1 MIPLSPKLSLRISLT
16 RYIKRIAWLLLPVIL
31 SLLAGALL
39 ILAVGQNPLSTY
51 ANLFEAGFSCN
62 DGPGRC
68 ALVTTLQFTTPLILS
83 GLSAAVALRGGFFS
97 IGQLGQ
103 MLFGAAAASW
113 LAGYLSLPSVI
124 HPAVALL
131 GAALLGGLWG
141 LVPALLKH
149 FIGVNEILST
159 LLLNPIAS
167 VMVALVRLPRVEVSA
182 RLWPLIPSTKLS
194 AGIFIALAAALLIY
208 LFLWHTTRGMEIRAS
223 ASAPRFALYGGMPV
237 HKPALLAMVLSGAL
251 AGLAGGVEVL
261 GVHYHFVSNFS
272 AVNDFDGL
280 IIAFA
285 GHLHPAGV
293 VLFAFL
299 LGGLR
304 TGSIVGLQIR
314 SGIPR
319 ELGSAL
325 IAFMLIFIAT
335 NRLSWIN
342 GRNSSEQAAEI
353 TPP

>member
-1 MIPLSPKLSLRISLT
+1 MRISILI
-16 RYIKRIAWLLLPVIL
+16 RYLKGIAWLLLPVVL

-39 ILAVGQNPLSTY
+39 ILAAGKNPLSAY
-51 ANLFEAGFSCN
+51 ASLFTAGFGCN
-62 DGPGRC
+62 TGPGRC
-68 ALVTTLQFTTPLILS
+68 ALVSALQFASPLILS
-83 GLSAAVALRGGFFS
+83 GLSATVALRGGFFS
-97 IGQLGQ
+97 VGQFGQ

-113 LAGYLSLPSVI
+113 LAGNLSLPTGI
-124 HPAVALL
+124 HPAIALA

-141 LVPALLKH
+141 LIPALLKQI
-149 FIGVNEILST
+149 IGVNEIIAT

-167 VMVALVRLPRVEVSA
+167 VLVGLIWLPRVGVSA
-182 RLWPLIPSTKLS
+182 RLSPLIPNTKLS

-208 LFLWHTTRGMEIRAS
+208 LFLWRTTRGMEIRNH
-223 ASAPRFALYGGMPV
+223 ASAPRFALYGGIPV
-237 HKPALLAMVLSGAL
+237 HTTVLVTMALSGAL

-285 GHLHPAGV
+285 GQLHPAGV
-293 VLFAFL
+293 VLFALL

-304 TGSIVGLQIR
+304 TGSLVGLQIG

-325 IAFMLIFIAT
+325 IAFMLIFVAT
-335 NRLSWIN
+335 RRFSHSE
-342 GRNSSEQAAEI
+342 GRDASKRASG
-353 TPP
+353 TFPL

>member
-1 MIPLSPKLSLRISLT
+1 MALM
-16 RYIKRIAWLLLPVIL
+16 LPVIL

-39 ILAVGQNPLSTY
+39 IFAAGQNPLSTY
-51 ANLFEAGFSCN
+51 RSLLNAGFSCHA
-62 DGPGRC
+62 GPGRC
-68 ALVTTLQFTTPLILS
+68 ALVTALQFATPLILS

-97 IGQLGQ
+97 IGQAGQ

-113 LAGYLSLPSVI
+113 LGGFLALPPVI
-124 HPAVALL
+124 HPGVALM

-141 LVPALLKH
+141 LVPALLRH
-149 FIGVNEILST
+149 FIGVNEIIAT
-159 LLLNPIAS
+159 LLLNPIAA
-167 VMVALVRLPRVEVSA
+167 VLVGLVWLPRVEMSA
-182 RLWPLIPSTKLS
+182 RLTPLIPNTKLT
-194 AGIFIALAAALLIY
+194 AGIFIALIAAILIY
-208 LFLWHTTRGMEIRAS
+208 LFLWRTTRGMEIRSHAN
-223 ASAPRFALYGGMPV
+223 APRFALYGGMPI
-237 HKPALLAMVLSGAL
+237 HKPVLLAMALSGAL

-261 GVHYHFVSNFS
+261 GVHYQFVSNFS

-285 GHLHPAGV
+285 GHLQPAGV

-299 LGGLR
+299 LAGLR
-304 TGSIVGLQIR
+304 IGSLVGLQIS

-335 NRLSWIN
+335 SRFSYR
-342 GRNSSEQAAEI
+342 GSEHQL
-353 TPP
+353 PPESFP

>member
-1 MIPLSPKLSLRISLT
+1 LKAAAILRSLRRLT
-16 RYIKRIAWLLLPVIL
+16 WLFLPVVL

-39 ILAVGQNPLSTY
+39 ILAAGRNPLVIY
-51 ANLFEAGFSCN
+51 ANLFEAGFGCN
-62 DGPGRC
+62 PGPGRC
-68 ALVTTLQFTTPLILS
+68 ALVTALQFATPLILS
-83 GLSAAVALRGGFFS
+83 GLSATVALRGGFFS
-97 IGQLGQ
+97 IGQAGQ

-113 LAGYLSLPSVI
+113 LAGFISLPRPI

-131 GAALLGGLWG
+131 GAALFGGVWG

-149 FIGVNEILST
+149 YIGVNEIIST
-159 LLLNPIAS
+159 LLLNPIAA
-167 VMVALVRLPRVEVSA
+167 VLVGLVRLPRVDASA
-182 RLWPLIPSTKLS
+182 RLLPLIASTKLT

-208 LFLWHTTRGMEIRAS
+208 IFFWHTLQGLEIRTNAN
-223 ASAPRFALYGGMPV
+223 APRFALYGGMPV
-237 HKPALLAMVLSGAL
+237 HRPVLLAMTLSGAL

-261 GVHYHFVSNFS
+261 GVHYHFVSSFS

-293 VLFAFL
+293 VLFALL

-304 TGSIVGLQIR
+304 TGSITGLQIE

-325 IAFMLIFIAT
+325 IALMLIFVAT
-335 NRLSWIN
+335 NRALRSN
-342 GRNSSEQAAEI
+342 GVGADSHPENVLVR
-353 TPP
+353 

>member
-1 MIPLSPKLSLRISLT
+1 MRTATLIRFL
-16 RYIKRIAWLLLPVIL
+16 KRLAWLLLPVL
-31 SLLAGALL
+31 FSLLAGAVL
-39 ILAVGQNPLSTY
+39 ILAAGQNPLSTY
-51 ANLFEAGFSCN
+51 ADLFDASFSCN
-62 DGPGRC
+62 PGPGRC
-68 ALVTTLQFTTPLILS
+68 ALVTALQFATPLILS
-83 GLSAAVALRGGFFS
+83 GLSATVALRGGFFS
-97 IGQLGQ
+97 VGQLGQ

-113 LAGYLSLPSVI
+113 VAGRVSLSPVI
-124 HPAVALL
+124 HPIVTLL
-131 GAALLGGLWG
+131 GAALFGGLWG

-149 FIGVNEILST
+149 YIGVNEIIAT

-167 VMVALVRLPRVEVSA
+167 VLVGLVWLPRVNASA
-182 RLWPLIPSTKLS
+182 RLMPLIPSTKLT
-194 AGIFIALAAALLIY
+194 AGIFIALAIAFLIY
-208 LFLWHTTRGMEIRAS
+208 VLLWRTRYGLEIRTNAD
-223 ASAPRFALYGGMPV
+223 APRFALYGGMPTHTPV
-237 HKPALLAMVLSGAL
+237 LFAMILSGAL

-293 VLFAFL
+293 VLFAIL

-304 TGSIVGLQIR
+304 TGSLVGLQIR

-325 IAFMLIFIAT
+325 IALMLLFIAT
-335 NRLSWIN
+335 NRFFSLN
-342 GRNSSEQAAEI
+342 GNNTVKQLG
-353 TPP
+353 T

>member
-1 MIPLSPKLSLRISLT
+1 LRITTTT
-16 RYIKRIAWLLLPVIL
+16 RFLKRISWLLLPAVL

-39 ILAVGQNPLSTY
+39 ILAAGQNPLLTY
-51 ANLFEAGFSCN
+51 VNLFKAGFGCN
-62 DGPGRC
+62 TGPGRC
-68 ALVTTLQFTTPLILS
+68 ALVTALQFATPLILS
-83 GLSAAVALRGGFFS
+83 GLSATVALRSGFFS
-97 IGQLGQ
+97 LGQAGQ

-113 LAGYLSLPSVI
+113 LAGHLSLPPII

-131 GAALLGGLWG
+131 GAALMGGLWG

-149 FIGVNEILST
+149 YIGVNEIIAT
-159 LLLNPIAS
+159 LLLNPIAG
-167 VMVALVRLPRVEVSA
+167 VLVGLFRLPRVATSA
-182 RLWPLIPSTKLS
+182 RLMPLIESTKLTS
-194 AGIFIALAAALLIY
+194 GILIAFAAALLIY
-208 LFLWHTTRGMEIRAS
+208 LFLWRAPGGLEIRTTG
-223 ASAPRFALYGGMPV
+223 SAPRFALYGGMPV
-237 HKPALLAMVLSGAL
+237 HKPVLLAMVISGAL

-261 GVHYHFVSNFS
+261 GVHYHFVSSFS

-293 VLFAFL
+293 VLFSFL

-325 IAFMLIFIAT
+325 IALMLIFVAT
-335 NRLSWIN
+335 NRFFSLN
-342 GRNSSEQAAEI
+342 GGNNSKHAPHIFPS
-353 TPP
+353 

>member
-1 MIPLSPKLSLRISLT
+1 MNSHLKSLG
-16 RYIKRIAWLLLPVIL
+16 WLLLPVIL
-31 SLLAGALL
+31 TLLVGALL
-39 ILAVGQNPLSTY
+39 ILAAGQNPLLAY
-51 ANLFEAGFSCN
+51 ANLFAAGFGCKV
-62 DGPGRC
+62 GPGRC
-68 ALVTTLQFTTPLILS
+68 ALVTALQFATPLILS
-83 GLSAAVALRGGFFS
+83 GLSATVALRGGFFS
-97 IGQLGQ
+97 IGQIGQ

-113 LAGYLSLPSVI
+113 LAGNLALPMVI
-124 HPAVALL
+124 HPAMALI
-131 GAALLGGLWG
+131 GAAFFGALWG

-167 VMVALVRLPRVEVSA
+167 VLVGLVRLPRVDMSA
-182 RLWPLIPSTKLS
+182 RLAPLLPSTKLT

-208 LFLWHTTRGMEIRAS
+208 LFLWRTTRGMEIRAN
-223 ASAPRFALYGGMPV
+223 ASAPRFALYGGMPT
-237 HKPALLAMVLSGAL
+237 HKPVLLAMALSGAL

-280 IIAFA
+280 IIAFTA
-285 GHLHPAGV
+285 HLHPAGV

-304 TGSIVGLQIR
+304 TGSLVGLQIG

-325 IAFMLIFIAT
+325 IAFMLSFVAT
-335 NRLSWIN
+335 NRLPYVN
-342 GRNSSEQAAEI
+342 DRNTNKPEPELLSQ
-353 TPP
+353 

>member
-1 MIPLSPKLSLRISLT
+1 LNIALIT
-16 RYIKRIAWLLLPVIL
+16 RTLKRITGLLLPVIF

-39 ILAVGQNPLSTY
+39 ILAAGQNPLLTY

-62 DGPGRC
+62 PGPGRC
-68 ALVTTLQFTTPLILS
+68 ALVTALQFATPLILS
-83 GLSAAVALRGGFFS
+83 GLSATVALRGGFFS

-113 LAGYLSLPSVI
+113 LAGYLSLPPVI
-124 HPAVALL
+124 HPVVALV

-141 LVPALLKH
+141 LVPALLKQ
-149 FIGVNEILST
+149 FIGVNEIIAT

-167 VMVALVRLPRVEVSA
+167 VLVGLVWLPPVDVSA
-182 RLWPLIPSTKLS
+182 RLSPLIPNTKLS
-194 AGIFIALAAALLIY
+194 AGIFIALAAASLIY
-208 LFLWHTTRGMEIRAS
+208 LFLWRTTRGMEIRAN
-223 ASAPRFALYGGMPV
+223 ANAPRFALYGGIPV
-237 HKPALLAMVLSGAL
+237 HKPVLLAMALSGAL

-261 GVHYHFVSNFS
+261 GVHYHFVSSFS

-325 IAFMLIFIAT
+325 IAFILIFVAT
-335 NRLSWIN
+335 NQFFSIN
-342 GRNSSEQAAEI
+342 GRNTSKHATEI
-353 TPP
+353 LPP